1 MITTDNTRPDI
12 GTSAWSEMVDNDN
25 PPSATL
31 LSTHN
36 DVETVCEG

>member
-1 MITTDNTRPDI
+1 MIINNNTRPDI
-12 GTSAWSEMVDNDN
+12 GTSAWSEIVDNDN

-36 DVETVCEG
+36 DVETVYES